1 MRIAVLG
8 AGAWGSALTIALS
21 RHHEVVLWGRDEAL
35 IDALRGTR
43 ENVRYL
49 PGRRLP
55 DPVRVTPVIG
65 EAVRAAELILICT
78 PLAALRET
86 AARLRAGAPAKVPV
100 VWGCKGLD
108 GAGRLAHEIV
118 AAQLGGERPAG
129 VLSGPSFA
137 DEVAAGLPTA
147 LTLALGDLAA
157 ARHLSGALTD
167 QRLRLYAGEDVI
179 GVEVAGALKNVLA
192 IAAGISDGLAFG
204 LNARAALITRGLAE
218 IARLGLALGGR
229 RETFM
234 GLAGMGD
241 VILTCTGDLSRNR
254 RVGLALARGEPLADA
269 LAGLGHV
276 AEGVPT
282 AGAVRAA
289 AQRFAIDMPICAA
302 VAAVL
307 FDGLAPVAAVERL
320 LARDPTVE

>member
-1 MRIAVLG
+1 MRIAILG
-8 AGAWGSALTIALS
+8 AGAWGSALAIALS
-21 RHHEVVLWGRDEAL
+21 RHHEVVLWGRDAAL
-35 IDALRGTR
+35 IDELRGTR
-43 ENVRYL
+43 ENLRYL
-49 PGRRLP
+49 PGQRLP
-55 DPVRVTPVIG
+55 DPVRVTPVID
-65 EAVRAAELILICT
+65 EALRAAELILICT

-86 AARLRAGAPAKVPV
+86 VARLRGAAANVPV

-108 GAGRLAHEIV
+108 GSGRLAHEIV
-118 AAQLGGERPAG
+118 ATELGSERPAG

-137 DEVAAGLPTA
+137 AEVAAGLPTA
-147 LTLALGDLAA
+147 LTLACGDLAA
-157 ARHLSGALTD
+157 ARRLSAGLTD
-167 QRLRLYAGEDVI
+167 RRLRLYAGEDVI

-254 RVGLALARGEPLADA
+254 RVGLALGRGEPLADA

-282 AGAVRAA
+282 AAAVRAL

-307 FDGLAPVAAVERL
+307 FEGLAPGAAVERL
-320 LARDPTVE
+320 LRRDPTVE